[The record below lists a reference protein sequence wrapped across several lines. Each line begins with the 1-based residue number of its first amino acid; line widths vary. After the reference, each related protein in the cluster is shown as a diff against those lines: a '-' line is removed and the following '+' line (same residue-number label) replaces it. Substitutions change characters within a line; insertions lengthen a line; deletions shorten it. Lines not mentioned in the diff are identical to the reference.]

1 MKVLALSSLKGGV
14 GKTSAAVNLALLAA
28 RSDGPALLWDLDA
41 QGAAGFYLS
50 AAATLKRKPV
60 DLLRGRVG
68 LATQV
73 ASTPYPGLDLVPSR
87 LALRHLERLLGRA
100 GTKRRGIGAAL
111 RGVRRI
117 YPWVILDCPPSAGL
131 LVEQVMAAAD
141 LLLVP
146 VVPTPL
152 AIRAYEEMVV
162 LAAKAGADRER
173 IRPFFSM
180 VEHRKRLHRDAMAEL
195 QRRDARFLD
204 HGHPLSRRHRTDGI
218 DPQTDRRPSRGLSGD
233 RGLPVPVDGVPE
245 LAGSVGSSS
254 AQGRHGPRRERDG
267 TQRAVAGADLPR
279 VRLLR
284 AAGAGRPWAS

>member
-1 MKVLALSSLKGGV
+1 MPVVALSSLKGGV

-50 AAATLKRKPV
+50 SAATLKQKPIH
-60 DLLRGRVG
+60 LLRGRVG

-87 LALRHLERLLGRA
+87 LALRHLERLLGHA
-100 GTKRRGIGAAL
+100 GSKRRGIGTAL
-111 RGVRRI
+111 RRVRRS

-162 LAAKAGADRER
+162 LAAKADADRER

-180 VEHRKRLHRDAMAEL
+180 VEHRKRLHRDAMEEL
-195 QRRDARFLD
+195 QRRDARFWATAIPYRADIERMGLTRKPIAA
-204 HGHPLSRRHRTDGI
+204 HRATSPATAAYQSLWQELRNWLALPAQRR
-218 DPQTDRRPSRGLSGD
+218 
-233 RGLPVPVDGVPE
+233 
-245 LAGSVGSSS
+245 S
-254 AQGRHGPRRERDG
+254 AP
-267 TQRAVAGADLPR
+267 AGAAP
-279 VRLLR
+279 
-284 AAGAGRPWAS
+284 

>member
-14 GKTSAAVNLALLAA
+14 GKTSAAVNLAFLAA

-195 QRRDARFLD
+195 QRRDARFWTTVIPYRAD
-204 HGHPLSRRHRTDGI
+204 IERM
-218 DPQTDRRPSRGLSGD
+218 GLT
-233 RGLPVPVDGVPE
+233 RKPI
-245 LAGSVGSSS
+245 A
-254 AQGRHGPRRERDG
+254 AH
-267 TQRAVAGADLPR
+267 
-279 VRLLR
+279 R
-284 AAGAGRPWAS
+284 AASPATAAYQSLWTECRNWLAAPEQQRTGAPRSAP